1 MTDFQFLKKHWPSG
15 IVARTAVAEF
25 SGGLLD
31 AKTLANL
38 DSIGDGP
45 PKGRLGRKVF
55 YKVDDLVSWMEAR
68 AKLAVEERC
77 ERCQN

>member
-1 MTDFQFLKKHWPSG
+1 MKDFQFLKNHWPSG

-31 AKTLANL
+31 AKTLANH
-38 DSIGDGP
+38 DSAGEGP

-55 YKVDDLVSWMEAR
+55 YRVDDLIAWMESR
-68 AKLAVEERC
+68 STSGEEG
-77 ERCQN
+77 

>member
-1 MTDFQFLKKHWPSG
+1 MIDFQFLKKHWPSG

-55 YKVDDLVSWMEAR
+55 YKVNDLVSWMESR
-68 AKLAVEERC
+68 ANRRGEDHV
-77 ERCQN
+77 

>member
-1 MTDFQFLKKHWPSG
+1 MIDFQFLKKHWPSG

-55 YKVDDLVSWMEAR
+55 YKVNDLVSWMESR
-68 AKLAVEERC
+68 ANRRGGDHV
-77 ERCQN
+77 

>member
-55 YKVDDLVSWMEAR
+55 YKVNDLVSWMESR
-68 AKLAVEERC
+68 ANRRGEDHV
-77 ERCQN
+77 